1 VNLATR
7 NPNDTKMKIDELT
20 IDELLE
26 LGKKIELDPA
36 SKEDKEGS
44 IYLFNSKARKKLDKI
59 QRLVVHKVTLERKA
73 RGISVN
79 DDGYS
84 GRKKNR

>member
-1 VNLATR
+1 
-7 NPNDTKMKIDELT
+7 MKIDELS
-20 IDELLE
+20 ISELLA
-26 LGKKIELDPA
+26 LAKKIELDPA

-59 QRLVVHKVTLERKA
+59 QRAVYKVALERKA
-73 RGISVN
+73 RGVSVN
-79 DDGYS
+79 NDGYS